1 MHLEIQGFIAASYP
15 QIQFAYFCPLVATA
29 VLSEL
34 YFRHKQWGWSQR
46 KKNENTVYPQ
56 SEEEKKAKMT
66 KRTTNFPFCWDW
78 TMLGY
83 LAPCILPSLSAS
95 LPGLGELEHDEKSYS
110 SVIWLEDKEERSL
123 KKVSS
128 QGAHNWEA
136 FQLPNCKSLTLPVST
151 ASATGRAAGTQP
163 LNSAEKGG
171 TEQG

>member
-1 MHLEIQGFIAASYP
+1 MGMITKKKKWKHCLP
-15 QIQFAYFCPLVATA
+15 PVW
-29 VLSEL
+29 
-34 YFRHKQWGWSQR
+34 RR
-46 KKNENTVYPQ
+46 KKSKND
-56 SEEEKKAKMT
+56 KKNNKL
-66 KRTTNFPFCWDW
+66 PFL
-78 TMLGY
+78 LG
-83 LAPCILPSLSAS
+83 LNHAGILGSILPSLSAS

-136 FQLPNCKSLTLPVST
+136 FQLPNCKCLTLPVST

>member
-1 MHLEIQGFIAASYP
+1 MHLEIQGFIAASYL

-83 LAPCILPSLSAS
+83 LAPFYHLSLLLSQGWESWNMMRNLTPLSSGSRTRRRGLWRKSAPRGLTTEKRFSCPTVRASLS
-95 LPGLGELEHDEKSYS
+95 P
-110 SVIWLEDKEERSL
+110 
-123 KKVSS
+123 
-128 QGAHNWEA
+128 
-136 FQLPNCKSLTLPVST
+136 
-151 ASATGRAAGTQP
+151 
-163 LNSAEKGG
+163 
-171 TEQG
+171 

>member
-15 QIQFAYFCPLVATA
+15 QIQFAYFCPLVTTA

-66 KRTTNFPFCWDW
+66 KRTTNFPFRWDW

-83 LAPCILPSLSAS
+83 LAPFYHLSLLLSQGWESWNMMRNLTPLSSGSRTRRRGLWRKSAPRGLTTEKRFSCPTVSAS
-95 LPGLGELEHDEKSYS
+95 LSP
-110 SVIWLEDKEERSL
+110 
-123 KKVSS
+123 
-128 QGAHNWEA
+128 
-136 FQLPNCKSLTLPVST
+136 
-151 ASATGRAAGTQP
+151 
-163 LNSAEKGG
+163 
-171 TEQG
+171 